1 MKKGNTMLKL
11 AGYSLAILILCSG
24 QLFAQEEEEEA
35 LSGRELLANCEQGA
49 APGQPNQYCM
59 QYVFGLVQTVVMLQQ
74 AAPDQAP
81 LFCIDPNAV
90 SLPEVTEQV
99 VKWLRGVGDRLDE
112 DAYVLV
118 SEALHTRYPCKPG
131 VI

>member
-1 MKKGNTMLKL
+1 MKKGYTMLKF
-11 AGYSLAILILCSG
+11 AGYSLGFLLLCSG
-24 QLFAQEEEEEA
+24 QSFAQEDEEV
-35 LSGRELLANCEQGA
+35 LSGRELLASCEQGA

-59 QYVFGLVQTVVMLQQ
+59 QYVFGLVQTVLMLQQ
-74 AAPDQAP
+74 AAPDQPP
-81 LFCIDPNAV
+81 LFCIDPQAV

-118 SEALHTRYPCKPG
+118 SEALHSKYPCKTG